1 MDNNLCTELDQSL
14 YTFFSENPQSFH
26 PFLWHER
33 EALLSD
39 STSPYDLENNT
50 FALFAEILSPRLGFD
65 RSDIPQKRYYDYI
78 CEQIYRFFTRRG
90 YEGEHLTADALRE
103 MLITTTA
110 VTIARQTG
118 WDAALVTAA
127 VTLVVST
134 TLKIGI
140 RAWCPDIAAQI
151 EAAKSRMRVF
161 GIVDTLEYLHKGGRM
176 STSVAVVGSLLRVK
190 PIITL
195 KDGVLGLV
203 GKGVGTKGSLAGML
217 KQVGDDI
224 HPDPRL
230 PIYYGYSGDDTL
242 CRQFVPL
249 MEEKFGPHGQEIRSI
264 GCVIGTHLGP
274 NAAVVAYLE
283 QDK

>member
-1 MDNNLCTELDQSL
+1 MLSQSKALPTTSQPTPDDFLPYFERARDQGDHL
-14 YTFFSENPQSFH
+14 IC
-26 PFLWHER
+26 
-33 EALLSD
+33 ALLSSQLSGTVQSAQIAREMCGYEHIYIID
-39 STSPYDLENNT
+39 STLAT
-50 FALFAEILSPRLGFD
+50 V
-65 RSDIPQKRYYDYI
+65 
-78 CEQIYRFFTRRG
+78 
-90 YEGEHLTADALRE
+90 ALRA
-103 MLITTTA
+103 MLDLGEQLRSQGMSA
-110 VTIARQTG
+110 
-118 WDAALVTAA
+118 
-127 VTLVVST
+127 
-134 TLKIGI
+134 
-140 RAWCPDIAAQI
+140 PDIAAQI

-249 MEEKFGPHGQEIRSI
+249 MEEKFGPHGQEIRSSAVSLHPPWPQRRGGGLSGAGQVTCLPLSGLYFTDPFG
-264 GCVIGTHLGP
+264 GCTDVRPQIFFCRILVSLLTASP
-274 NAAVVAYLE
+274 YN
-283 QDK
+283 DNI

>member
-1 MDNNLCTELDQSL
+1 MLSQSKALPTTSQPTPDDFLPYFERARDQGDHL
-14 YTFFSENPQSFH
+14 IC
-26 PFLWHER
+26 
-33 EALLSD
+33 ALLSSQLSGTVQSAQIAREMCGYEHIYIID
-39 STSPYDLENNT
+39 STL
-50 FALFAEILSPRLGFD
+50 AIV
-65 RSDIPQKRYYDYI
+65 
-78 CEQIYRFFTRRG
+78 
-90 YEGEHLTADALRE
+90 ALRA
-103 MLITTTA
+103 MLDLGEQLRSQGMSA
-110 VTIARQTG
+110 
-118 WDAALVTAA
+118 
-127 VTLVVST
+127 
-134 TLKIGI
+134 
-140 RAWCPDIAAQI
+140 PDIAAQI